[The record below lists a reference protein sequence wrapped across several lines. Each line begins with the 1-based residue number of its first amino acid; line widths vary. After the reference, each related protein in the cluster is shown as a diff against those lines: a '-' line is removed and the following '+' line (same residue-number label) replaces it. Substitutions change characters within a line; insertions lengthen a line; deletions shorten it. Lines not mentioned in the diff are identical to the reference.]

1 MRSIGKRNIKK
12 VKDLT
17 LQAMAD
23 GIGQRNR
30 LGVEAVTDIVRE
42 KLSADLWDIWEGAD
56 QEINGIIWD
65 TVMEIGV

>member
-17 LQAMAD
+17 LQVMAG
-23 GIGQRNR
+23 GIV
-30 LGVEAVTDIVRE
+30 GVKKVTEIVRE

-65 TVMEIGV
+65 TIMDTI

>member
-17 LQAMAD
+17 LQVMAD
-23 GIGQRNR
+23 GVGQRNR
-30 LGVEAVTDIVRE
+30 LGIEAVTEIVRE

-56 QEINGIIWD
+56 QEINRIIWD
-65 TVMEIGV
+65 TVMESI

>member
-17 LQAMAD
+17 LQTMVD
-23 GIGQRNR
+23 GAGQRNR
-30 LGVEAVTDIVRE
+30 LGVEAVTEIVRE

-56 QEINGIIWD
+56 QEINRIIWD
-65 TVMEIGV
+65 TVMESI